1 MTPKLIIK
9 TLSISLYALLGTN
22 SWVIT
27 QASEFRSQPINQ
39 KEVVVI
45 ARPYGAGKYDLLVV
59 EQVQGKGKR
68 KCWQEKGRNPV
79 VIDPLLLKFD
89 FTGSCRRSTDSNGY
103 SVRINREDKG
113 VDYLLRVVP
122 SNSELC
128 LVATHRRLLLPDI
141 TIGRTNGWKSSYLK
155 IVLDPGWQIAKRAY
169 GKKVLGHFYFE
180 LENENLVDPKLSC
193 SNPQKTKI

>member
-1 MTPKLIIK
+1 MRPKLIIK
-9 TLSISLYALLGTN
+9 TLSIGLYALLGTN
-22 SWVIT
+22 SWVIA
-27 QASEFRSQPINQ
+27 QASEFTSQPINQ

-59 EQVQGKGKR
+59 EQVQGKR

-89 FTGSCRRSTDSNGY
+89 FSGICRRSTDSNGY

-113 VDYLLRVVP
+113 LYYLLRVVLF
-122 SNSELC
+122 NSELC
-128 LVATHRRLLLPDI
+128 LVATDRRSLLPDI
-141 TIGRTNGWKSSYLK
+141 TIGRTNGLKSSFLK
-155 IVLDPGWQIAKRAY
+155 IALDPGWQITKRVY
-169 GKKVLGHFYFE
+169 GGKVLGHFYFE
-180 LENENLVDPKLSC
+180 LENENLVYPKLSC